1 MYLGGAIMST
11 IGNRIKLKRKELG
24 LTQAE
29 LGEKLNITDRAV
41 SKWEQGEGDPNLS
54 IIPDIAKILGVS
66 LDYLLLGKEEEPAIT
81 LDDMDSEKRM
91 HYLIKKDDIEGF
103 LKYGYDGCSI
113 NNSLFK
119 STIRSFTT
127 INLNIWKEILAEKAN
142 KILNKAFDMLL
153 SKNNFCTSISF
164 LVEDI
169 IDDLIVKAVDFDR
182 GDVLEAFGIMATK
195 VGNKDMK
202 EEDRLDEERRIA
214 NRKTFGLPLP
224 LFGNIDD
231 TFRFKPVI
239 IKQETLD
246 YIFENEK
253 KAPKCYATV
262 SKIRFKDVGKD
273 ERNYDRELYF
283 YNVLENDVLNC
294 AFRFG
299 KIDLIKAY
307 VTAFADELNDLEI
320 SHSYQYIVRE
330 TYIINNNRVVKRFY
344 SWSKNY
350 IDMMIAANET
360 EIAKMMI
367 MHNKNYANKYRRIYP
382 NKKDEI
388 YILTEDEIERKAKLG
403 NANISDSERFML
415 EVIKD
420 CCIDVGVL
428 KTCSNINLVKKI
440 LSTNAINHYEFIY
453 NCLKNKDLKSL
464 FKFFI
469 DHDDKS
475 NAVSLMSGEKYYKEI
490 MISSLERYCSVEL
503 CFDILGNKIV
513 NDLRRNY
520 NKRIEDEAFRRV
532 SELLRKSDVLN
543 NNPIIVKITEL
554 KEKILSD
561 VEETI
566 AAEKKAEEERIERE
580 KVTKGLSRDYFEKL
594 LNDNN
599 REMFYLKLCSLLDAI
614 LKFDYHYEGEDL
626 SARMKAH
633 FIALEKAEPT
643 LRDYDDGWGYTVIDT
658 KYEKEVVEPTKKRIE
673 HLRDIFYRLR
683 VLRNNVAHSEQ
694 VKVNELSPAEMKECL
709 EYVFSINKEA
719 E

>member
-54 IIPDIAKILGVS
+54 IIPDIAKVLGVS

-330 TYIINNNRVVKRFY
+330 TYIFNNDRVVKRFY

-367 MHNKNYANKYRRIYP
+367 MHNKNYANKCRRIYP
-382 NKKDEI
+382 DKKDEI

-403 NANISDSERFML
+403 NANISKSERFML

-428 KTCSNINLVKKI
+428 RTSRNINLVKKI

-566 AAEKKAEEERIERE
+566 AAEKKAKEERIERE
-580 KVTKGLSRDYFEKL
+580 KIARGLTKEYFEEL
-594 LNDNN
+594 LSSGSNDL
-599 REMFYLKLCSLLDAI
+599 FYIKLCSLLDAI
-614 LKFDYHYEGEDL
+614 FRFDYHYEGEDF
-626 SARMKAH
+626 SARMNAH
-633 FIALEKAEPT
+633 FRKLEANAPKS
-643 LRDYDDGWGYTVIDT
+643 RDCDDGWGYMVLDNEYENSVVIP
-658 KYEKEVVEPTKKRIE
+658 EKEKIE
-673 HLRDIFYRLR
+673 HLRDILNRLR
-683 VLRNNVAHSEQ
+683 IQRNNIAHSEHQ
-694 VKVNELSPAEMKECL
+694 TVKELSTSEMKECL

>member
-1 MYLGGAIMST
+1 MDTL
-11 IGNRIKLKRKELG
+11 NERIKKLRKEKG
-24 LTQAE
+24 WTQLQLA
-29 LGEKLNITDRAV
+29 EKLNVTDKAV
-41 SKWEQGEGDPNLS
+41 SKWEVGETN
-54 IIPDIAKILGVS
+54 PDLTLIVTIASLFGVS
-66 LDYLLLGKEEEPAIT
+66 IDYLLTGKKEEEKIS

-119 STIRSFTT
+119 STIRIFTT
-127 INLNIWKEILAEKAN
+127 INLNVWKEILAEKAN

-153 SKNNFCTSISF
+153 SKNNFGKSIAF

-182 GDVLEAFGIMATK
+182 DDVLEAFGIMATK
-195 VGNKDMK
+195 VGNKENK
-202 EEDRLDEERRIA
+202 FENEVNRIA

-231 TFRFKPVI
+231 TFRFNPVI

-262 SKIRFKDVGKD
+262 SRIIFKDVGKD

-283 YNVLENDVLNC
+283 YNVLENDILNC

-307 VTAFADELNDLEI
+307 VSAFADELNDLEI
-320 SHSYQYIVRE
+320 SQSYQYIVRE
-330 TYIINNNRVVKRFY
+330 TYITNNYQVVRRFY
-344 SWSKNY
+344 SWNKSY

-360 EIAKMMI
+360 EIAKAMI
-367 MHNKNYANKYRRIYP
+367 KHNRNYAEKYERIFP
-382 NKKDEI
+382 GKKPEPYIITDDEVG
-388 YILTEDEIERKAKLG
+388 RKAKLQ
-403 NANISDSERFML
+403 NAKMSESEKFML

-428 KTCSNINLVKKI
+428 RTSRDIKLVKKI
-440 LSTNAINHYEFIY
+440 LSTNALNHYEFIY
-453 NCLKNKDLKSL
+453 NCIINKDLKVL

-475 NAVSLMSGEKYYKEI
+475 NAVSLMTGEKYYKEI
-490 MISSLERYCSVEL
+490 LISSFERYCSAEF
-503 CFDILGNKIV
+503 CFEILGNKIV

-520 NKRIEDEAFRRV
+520 SKRIKDVAFRKV

-543 NNPIIVKITEL
+543 ENPIIVKITEL

-561 VEETI
+561 VEKTI

-580 KVTKGLSRDYFEKL
+580 KIARGLTKEYFEEL
-594 LNDNN
+594 LSSGSN
-599 REMFYLKLCSLLDAI
+599 ELFYIKLCSLLDAI
-614 LKFDYHYEGEDL
+614 FRFDYHYEGEDF
-626 SARMKAH
+626 SSRMNAH
-633 FIALEKAEPT
+633 FRKLEANAPKSS
-643 LRDYDDGWGYTVIDT
+643 DCDDGWGYMVIDNE
-658 KYEKEVVEPTKKRIE
+658 YENSVVIPEKEKIE

-709 EYVFSINKEA
+709 EYVFSINKED